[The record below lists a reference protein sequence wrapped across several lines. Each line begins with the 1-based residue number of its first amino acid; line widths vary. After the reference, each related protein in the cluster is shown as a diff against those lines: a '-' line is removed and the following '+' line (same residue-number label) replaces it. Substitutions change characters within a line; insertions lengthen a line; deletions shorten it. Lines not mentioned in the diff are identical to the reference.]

1 VSATAGGRLDWNRD
15 GADWPNRAHSE
26 FVEAA
31 GLRWHVQRAGAGPAL
46 LLIHGTGAATHTW
59 RDLLLPLAERRS
71 VIAVDLP
78 GHGFTSPLP
87 AASMTLPGMSRALA
101 GLVRQL
107 GTGIEAVI
115 GHSAGAAIGARL
127 CLDGAVTAG
136 LLISLNGVLLPP
148 DLMPLRAMSVVARF
162 LAATSLAPRLF
173 AWSAA
178 DPAAVRR
185 LVDSTGSVLDA
196 RGYELYQ
203 RLTRNPAHAASVLDM
218 LAGWDLAPL
227 ERDLPRLKVPLVA
240 VASLGDRAVP
250 PMEADRLAARVPGS
264 RVIKL
269 PRLGHLAH
277 EEDPAGFVRL
287 FESLLESP
295 TGCAVPAGG
304 GGEQR

>member
-1 VSATAGGRLDWNRD
+1 MNAASAGRLDWNRD

-26 FVEAA
+26 FVEAE
-31 GLRWHVQRAGAGPAL
+31 GLRWHVQRAGAGRTV

-59 RDLLLPLAERRS
+59 RDLFLPLAARRA

-78 GHGFTSPLP
+78 GHGFTAPLP
-87 AASMTLPGMSRALA
+87 AALMTLPGMSRALT

-107 GTGIEAVI
+107 GIGIDAVI

-127 CLDGAVTAG
+127 SLDGAVTPG
-136 LLISLNGVLLPP
+136 PLISLNGVLLPP
-148 DLMPLRAMSVVARF
+148 ELMPLRAMSVVARF
-162 LAATSLAPRLF
+162 LASTSLAPRLF
-173 AWSAA
+173 AWSTT

-240 VASLGDRAVP
+240 IASMGDRAVP
-250 PMEADRLAARVPGS
+250 PSEARRLVARVPGA
-264 RVIKL
+264 RVVEV

-277 EEDPAGFVRL
+277 EEDPAGFARL
-287 FESLLESP
+287 FESLLAP
-295 TGCAVPAGG
+295 APGCAVPTGV
-304 GGEQR
+304 GGEGG